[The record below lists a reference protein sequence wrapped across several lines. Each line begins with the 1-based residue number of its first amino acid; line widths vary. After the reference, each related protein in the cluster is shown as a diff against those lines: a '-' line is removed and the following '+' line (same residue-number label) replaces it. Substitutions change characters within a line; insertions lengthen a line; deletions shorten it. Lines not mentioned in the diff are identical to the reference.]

1 MGRSCKI
8 DGDPPALILGGGMT
22 ALGALRALAEKG
34 RTCFVAASDT
44 FLVGDSRWYRPAPCS
59 ERFEESAAT
68 PDSIRQIDLDAAVL
82 IPCSDSTAL
91 AVARLN
97 AQKPAN
103 LYSCTNSEDT
113 LLLFQD
119 KRRFAKLLTKLD
131 VPHPLTFVIGDESD
145 FDLLDFT
152 KISGVFLKPADSQ
165 SFIAHYGVKAFWVDG
180 KTAAVKQWRAAH
192 EQGLETVLQEYV
204 AGDASDHYYIDGF
217 VDSSGEVCGQ
227 FGRRRLRIS
236 PPDFGNSTLMVSI
249 PLSEVRPAAD
259 SLAKVLEATKYR
271 GIFSAE
277 FKQDTTTG
285 VFKVL
290 EINTRAWWYVDFARR
305 CGIDVCNMAYDDALG
320 RPVEVVTNYATG
332 KRCVYPHRD
341 YRAYREACKTTPTSF
356 ISWVRPWFGALQ
368 PILRV
373 TDPMPVIKA
382 TLDLLRRTVGRCLYR
397 MSRFRNNFR

>member
-1 MGRSCKI
+1 MKRRSKI
-8 DGDPPALILGGGMT
+8 KGDPPALILGGGMT

-119 KRRFAKLLTKLD
+119 KQRFAKLLTKLD

-152 KISGVFLKPADSQ
+152 KLSGVFLKPADSQ

-180 KTAAVKQWRAAH
+180 KTAAVERWRAAH
-192 EQGLETVLQEYV
+192 ENGLETVLQEYV

-217 VDSSGEVCGQ
+217 VDSSGQVRGQ
-227 FGRRRLRIS
+227 FGRRRLRIF
-236 PPDFGNSTLMVSI
+236 PPDFGNSTLLVSI
-249 PLSEVRPAAD
+249 PLSDIGPAAD
-259 SLAKVLEATKYR
+259 SLAKVLEATEYR

-285 VFKVL
+285 VFKVI

-320 RPVEVVTNYATG
+320 RPVEVATDYATG
-332 KRCVYPHRD
+332 KRCAYPHQD
-341 YRAYREACKTTPTSF
+341 YRAYREARKTAPTSF

-368 PILRV
+368 PILRL
-373 TDPMPVIKA
+373 TDPMPMIKA
-382 TLDLLRRTVGRCLYR
+382 TLDLLGRMVGRRLHGKSGFQNN
-397 MSRFRNNFR
+397 SR